1 MVRFILILLIIFI
14 LIRIVTRYVL
24 RSFIKNM
31 QGNFENQKNQ
41 DSNKKEG
48 DITINSQAKKDKKN
62 GILTSYGENSIKLAE
77 EKFDSDKLA
86 KKFVEYLEKYN
97 PKI

>member
-48 DITINSQAKKDKKN
+48 DITINSQAKKDKKFDTDE
-62 GILTSYGENSIKLAE
+62 GDYIDYE
-77 EKFDSDKLA
+77 E
-86 KKFVEYLEKYN
+86 VGGNEKGR
-97 PKI
+97 K